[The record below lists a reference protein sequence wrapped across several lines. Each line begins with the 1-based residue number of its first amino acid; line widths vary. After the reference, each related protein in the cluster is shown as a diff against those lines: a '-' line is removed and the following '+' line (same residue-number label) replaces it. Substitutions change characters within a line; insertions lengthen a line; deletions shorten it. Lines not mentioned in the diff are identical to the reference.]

1 MENTSGDFW
10 RMIVERDCRVIV
22 MLNLLKEGEASSM
35 EQEVCYQYWP
45 DTDIKKYGEYS
56 VELIRDT
63 ENDDYV
69 ERIFSVKDKVNRKIL
84 LLNWDLLLSLAWC
97 VTWGDSVPDTELE
110 LSGQVLLPTDHHHCG
125 RGGQQGAAQDW
136 QQTHCGPLQVSSTS
150 HHYQHMMIL
159 SSRRQWHCQQVRD
172 VLCHS
177 YHHWS
182 LQDWECGGCVPGG
195 EGPAYPEARSCSH
208 SGEYHIAQTMH
219 SSLFESFTTGAV
231 PVCVWGCTQIPGV
244 LWNILQLQ
252 VIMEYKWKCVY
263 IWHCTIECC

>member
-1 MENTSGDFW
+1 M
-10 RMIVERDCRVIV
+10 
-22 MLNLLKEGEASSM
+22 NLVLKQNVKIPVAATLRG
-35 EQEVCYQYWP
+35 YW
-45 DTDIKKYGEYS
+45 
-56 VELIRDT
+56 
-63 ENDDYV
+63 
-69 ERIFSVKDKVNRKIL
+69 L
-84 LLNWDLLLSLAWC
+84 LLTRYNIAYSNVLHEIFFTVWQEP
-97 VTWGDSVPDTELE
+97 WGDSVPYTELE
-110 LSGQVLLPTDHHHCG
+110 LSVHGLQYSTTDHHHCG

-208 SGEYHIAQTMH
+208 SGEYHITQTSYH
-219 SSLFESFTTGAV
+219 STWVTISFTTGSV
-231 PVCVWGCTQIPGV
+231 PVRVWGCAQIPGV
-244 LWNILQLQ
+244 LWNILQL
-252 VIMEYKWKCVY
+252 
-263 IWHCTIECC
+263 